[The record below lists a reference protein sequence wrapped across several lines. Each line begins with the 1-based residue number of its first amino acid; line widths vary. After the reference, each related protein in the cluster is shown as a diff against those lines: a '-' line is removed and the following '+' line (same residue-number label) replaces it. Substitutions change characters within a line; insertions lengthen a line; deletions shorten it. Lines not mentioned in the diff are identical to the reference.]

1 MGTCTLSSPKSGNVF
16 SHNSIISVDSMLVP
30 GTGDVAGQ
38 SEPALSWLM
47 LFFWLCAC
55 EIGHFMVQELA
66 FHPLQFQV
74 FFLKK
79 RTLHSMCAQCVAEPG
94 RLISE
99 TDCVCVIAN
108 FPHQQQEEKV
118 PESLLPPL
126 TVFEVTFTFIHV
138 SLVKESHVTSP
149 NCTGSNV
156 TTLIREGKQLEMC
169 VSQVSPESSF
179 KMILSLFIY

>member
-1 MGTCTLSSPKSGNVF
+1 MKLT
-16 SHNSIISVDSMLVP
+16 
-30 GTGDVAGQ
+30 
-38 SEPALSWLM
+38 
-47 LFFWLCAC
+47 
-55 EIGHFMVQELA
+55 
-66 FHPLQFQV
+66 
-74 FFLKK
+74 
-79 RTLHSMCAQCVAEPG
+79 
-94 RLISE
+94 
-99 TDCVCVIAN
+99 VCVIAN